1 MFSGSVVRVQMKLFV
16 LLMLAPAFVGCVLT
30 PNVNTRKPGQPW
42 NYYGDLTSVYR
53 DQTAGTR
60 VELVWLDQVQ
70 FRRVDKG
77 EFQKTVRAYLDQ
89 GYRKIGLVSVQSR
102 YFVDPYE
109 VRKLA
114 ADKGAN
120 LVVGCWFMPTERRS
134 KSSVVEFRYQLLD
147 KSVPAAP
154 SAVPTGPGLR
164 QAFGHRSGSY

>member
-1 MFSGSVVRVQMKLFV
+1 M
-16 LLMLAPAFVGCVLT
+16 
-30 PNVNTRKPGQPW
+30 
-42 NYYGDLTSVYR
+42 
-53 DQTAGTR
+53 
-60 VELVWLDQVQ
+60 
-70 FRRVDKG
+70 DKG
-77 EFQKTVRAYLDQ
+77 EFQKTVGAYLDQ

-154 SAVPTGPGLR
+154 SAVPTGLGLR
-164 QAFGHRSGSY
+164 QAFGHRPGSY